1 MTKPH
6 HSLPLADKESL
17 KTFLSNF
24 YSIGQ
29 LRIIYATLTDKSP
42 YPGMTEHERAIR
54 TEAVRELLGIK
65 PPIETEEKP
74 DKPKKRK

>member
-6 HSLPLADKESL
+6 HSVPLADKENL
-17 KTFLSNF
+17 KAFLSSF

-29 LRIIYATLTDKSP
+29 LHIIYCTLTDKSP
-42 YPGMTEHERAIR
+42 YPDMTEHERSIR

-65 PPIETEEKP
+65 PPIEIEAKP
-74 DKPKKRK
+74 DKSKKRK